1 MTTIAG
7 APFERLDNNDSTV
20 AVDGLSEFFPAQTRL
35 EVDSAPLLDDS
46 ALTLDDLFPQQA
58 AVEIDDY
65 FSFAGD
71 ATLAAAPSES
81 MADMPVDDDE
91 DFESE
96 QLVQSDEVF
105 QSEIQR
111 AAVEF
116 QRFADKFHAFASE
129 CQQRATVRHRL
140 I

>member
-1 MTTIAG
+1 MSTIARER
-7 APFERLDNNDSTV
+7 FERLDNNDSTL
-20 AVDGLSEFFPAQTRL
+20 AVDGLSEFFPPQTGL
-35 EVDSAPLLDDS
+35 EVDSA
-46 ALTLDDLFPQQA
+46 LTFGDLFTQQSA
-58 AVEIDDY
+58 AETDDY
-65 FSFAGD
+65 LSFAGD
-71 ATLAAAPSES
+71 ATLAAAPNKAT
-81 MADMPVDDDE
+81 ADMPVDDDE
-91 DFESE
+91 DFEPE

-111 AAVEF
+111 AAVDF

>member
-1 MTTIAG
+1 MSTIARE
-7 APFERLDNNDSTV
+7 PFERPHKNDPTL
-20 AVDGLSEFFPAQTRL
+20 AVDGLSELFPAQTRL
-35 EVDSAPLLDDS
+35 EVDSA
-46 ALTLDDLFPQQA
+46 LTFADLFPQQA
-58 AVEIDDY
+58 AAEIDDY

-71 ATLAAAPSES
+71 AAPAAAPGAAT
-81 MADMPVDDDE
+81 ADTPVDDDE

-96 QLVQSDEVF
+96 QFVQSDEVF

-111 AAVEF
+111 AALDF
-116 QRFADKFHAFASE
+116 QRFADKFHAFASD

>member
-1 MTTIAG
+1 MSTIARER
-7 APFERLDNNDSTV
+7 FERLDNNDSTL
-20 AVDGLSEFFPAQTRL
+20 AVDGLSEFFPPQTGL
-35 EVDSAPLLDDS
+35 EVDSA
-46 ALTLDDLFPQQA
+46 LTFGDLFTQQSA
-58 AVEIDDY
+58 AE
-65 FSFAGD
+65 
-71 ATLAAAPSES
+71 
-81 MADMPVDDDE
+81 DDDE
-91 DFESE
+91 DFEPE

-111 AAVEF
+111 AAVDF